1 MKQSREQPTRLS
13 STLVHDLFHA
23 SRAEAT
29 VPFMPRDPK
38 KRKEE
43 GINVFIDVKD
53 NTLKIRVRRRG
64 VYSLAP
70 CEFEGEAMYP
80 SSYLVAFPFLFI
92 APSPSTSTT
101 RVR

>member
-29 VPFMPRDPK
+29 VPFMPRDSN
-38 KRKEE
+38 KRKVE
-43 GINVFIDVKD
+43 GINVFIDVKGK
-53 NTLKIRVRRRG
+53 TLEVKVRRRG
-64 VYSLAP
+64 VYSLAS
-70 CEFEGEAMYP
+70 CEFEAETMYP
-80 SSYLVAFPFLFI
+80 SSYLVTFPFLFI
-92 APSPSTSTT
+92 APSPSTSPT